1 MIGSPRLVPVALA
14 ALCAGGSAVACPPAP
29 PYTSPGER
37 PHYRLDLSVR
47 PGLRLVEGSLY
58 ISFAPERST
67 DRLVF
72 RLWPNGPRLAQ
83 RGAQL
88 TVGAV
93 VSEGRPLYVRRPNP
107 TTLVVF
113 PGHTLQAGELI
124 RVSMSWRLRVP
135 RAPGERLTRG
145 RNFLRL
151 GSFFPLLAW
160 DARRG
165 WVVDP
170 PSTGPAEAWT
180 SPTADFDV
188 RLTAPRGLS
197 TIGSGQKIG
206 RGHWR
211 GQALRDFALALGRFR
226 YAGAV
231 AHAPRPVVI
240 RVGVLAGTGGPS
252 PASFAGRAV
261 RALEAHARRFGSYPW
276 RTFSLVVFP
285 GLGRGGIE
293 YPTVV
298 FQGRDSLFRAT
309 CHELGHQ
316 WFYSLVGNDQARD
329 PWLDETLATWAAG
342 RSDGIL
348 PLFAHWPIPASVRG
362 HLGAPMTFWDRHE
375 NGFFAGA
382 YAQGVRALASLGEP
396 ARVDCAL
403 RLYVAQNA
411 YRTAAPRDLLAAL
424 RRFFPGA
431 ERKLRAY
438 GARF

>member
-1 MIGSPRLVPVALA
+1 MIGSSRLVPVALA
-14 ALCAGGSAVACPPAP
+14 ALCAGGSAAACPPAP

-47 PGLRLVEGSLY
+47 PGFRLVEGSLSL
-58 ISFAPERST
+58 SFAPERST

-72 RLWPNGPRLAQ
+72 RLWANGPRLAR

-88 TVGAV
+88 TVGPV

-135 RAPGERLTRG
+135 HAAGERLTRG

-188 RLTAPRGLS
+188 RVRAPQGLRVLA
-197 TIGSGQKIG
+197 SGEQLG
-206 RGHWR
+206 PDRWR
-211 GQALRDFALALGRFR
+211 GRRLRDFALALGRFR
-226 YAGAV
+226 LGGEIA
-231 AHAPRPVVI
+231 RPPNRVRVV
-240 RVGVLAGTGGPS
+240 VGVLPGSGAP
-252 PASFAGRAV
+252 PPRAFV
-261 RALEAHARRFGSYPW
+261 KRVVAALQSHARHFGPYPW
-276 RTFSLVVFP
+276 RTYRLAVFP
-285 GLGRGGIE
+285 DLARGGIE
-293 YPTVV
+293 YPTIV
-298 FQGRDSLFRAT
+298 FQGPGSLVRAT
-309 CHELGHQ
+309 SHELGHQ

-348 PLFAHWPIPASVRG
+348 PLFAHWPVPASVRG

-382 YAQGVRALASLGEP
+382 YAQGVRALASLGDP

-411 YRTAAPRDLLAAL
+411 YRTAAPRDLLTAL

-438 GARF
+438 GAHF